1 MTKRFIFPREVPS
14 REDYYMGQSFWVSSR
29 SKDPRTQCGA
39 VIVSN
44 ENQPLGT
51 GYNGPP
57 KRINDADINWDRPD
71 KYPYIVHAEVNA
83 IKHSFGDLEGSTLYV
98 TAPSCSK
105 CMLSI
110 ANEGISKV
118 IYFPYKSL
126 DKESMLSNSDDWDTA
141 QEIARLSNISLIKF
155 AGNLNWM
162 RDQMEM
168 FNNMNIF
175 KSFKN

>member
-1 MTKRFIFPREVPS
+1 MTKRFVRSREVPS
-14 REDYYMGQSFWVSSR
+14 RDDYYMGQSFWIASR

-39 VIVSN
+39 IIVN
-44 ENQPLGT
+44 DNNQPLGT

-98 TAPSCSK
+98 TAKSCSR

-118 IYFPYKSL
+118 VYFPYKSL
-126 DKESMLSNSDDWDTA
+126 DKDSLLANNDDWGLT
-141 QEIARLSNISLIKF
+141 QEIARLSNISLIQF
-155 AGNLNWM
+155 TGNLNWM
-162 RDQMEM
+162 RDQIEKL
-168 FNNMNIF
+168 NLLGIF